1 MLQKFMRRQKAL
13 VVVSLLLLI
22 ALAYGVYRVM
32 AAGTSHEF
40 TGTII
45 DNPTPIDGV
54 ELVRTDGKAVTFPDA
69 WQGKTLL
76 AFFGYANCPDVCPLT
91 MAELAKIYRD
101 LGEPE
106 DLQVVM
112 VTVDPS
118 RDTPKRIAQYVE
130 GFHLDFMGLSGEPE
144 AITKAA
150 SAFYATS
157 LVQADGTVAH
167 NSHVTLVDRQGRMR
181 LVYNQDNVPKMT
193 EDLQYILSRDRW

>member
-1 MLQKFMRRQKAL
+1 MLQKLSKRQGIL
-13 VVVSLLLLI
+13 VVVGLLI
-22 ALAYGVYRVM
+22 LTVLTYGVYRVV
-32 AAGTSHEF
+32 AAGTNHEF
-40 TGTII
+40 TGTMI
-45 DNPTPIDGV
+45 DNLEPVVGA
-54 ELVRTDGKAVTFPDA
+54 ELVRTGGETVTFPDA

-76 AFFGYANCPDVCPLT
+76 VFFGYANCPDVCPLT
-91 MAELAKIYRD
+91 MAELAKIYRS

-118 RDTPKRIAQYVE
+118 RDTPERIEQYVK
-130 GFHLDFMGLSGEPE
+130 GFHPDFVGLSGEPE

-157 LVQADGTVAH
+157 VEQGDGAVAH

-181 LVYNQDNVPKMT
+181 LIYNQDNVPKMT
-193 EDLQYILSRDRW
+193 EDLQYVLSRDDW